1 MGRYTDIHLKILIP
15 TEVFF
20 EENGIQHVV
29 IDTTEGSC
37 GILPNRLDFVAI
49 LEAGIMLYEKQDA
62 EASYIAHDIGV
73 AVKIGNHVTISTHN
87 AIKEAELGKIKES
100 LHKELKKSEQSEM
113 HIRKVIADLEK
124 DITTHTLGV

>member
-1 MGRYTDIHLKILIP
+1 MGRFTDMQLKILIP
-15 TEVFF
+15 SSVFF
-20 EENGIQHVV
+20 EDTGIHHVV
-29 IDTTEGSC
+29 IDTTEGEY

-49 LEAGIMLYEKQDA
+49 LEPGIMLYEKEGE

-73 AVKIGNHVTISTHN
+73 AVKVGNRVTISTHN

-100 LHKELKKSEQSEM
+100 LHEELKQSEESET

-124 DITTHTLGV
+124 DITSHTMGV